1 MYIYVHAFFACVCI
15 YIYTHMCTYIYMH
28 IYIYIY
34 ICISNLY
41 LQFIIQE
48 GKKVDPDDKFKQE
61 RIWEKELQQILIS
74 FLEVM
79 SQDPLL
85 IEFIACNRNIYIIIK
100 RHSSIPLDAIMG

>member
-1 MYIYVHAFFACVCI
+1 MCMLFLLVYV

-28 IYIYIY
+28 IYIYIYIY